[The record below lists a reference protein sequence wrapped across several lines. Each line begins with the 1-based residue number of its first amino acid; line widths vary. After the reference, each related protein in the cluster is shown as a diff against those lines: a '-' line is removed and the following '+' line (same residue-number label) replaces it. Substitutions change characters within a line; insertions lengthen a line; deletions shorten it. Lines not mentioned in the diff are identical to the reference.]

1 MNNLDLKQQIMEQI
15 IQPSNRVNGVIKIP
29 SSKSCGQRAYA
40 AAMLVDGLTTIYNFG
55 FSDDENAALEIIRQ
69 AGASVQII
77 SNHELRITGAKISQT
92 KMSINYGES
101 GLSAR
106 MFTPLLAVNSSFIE
120 MQGKGSILSRPMLFF
135 DTIMKELGVDFKSTN
150 GYLPFEMNGPLV
162 PKNCT
167 IDGSISSQFITGLIY
182 SFVASPLTKN
192 EQITIL
198 NPTSV
203 PYLLLTLEM
212 LRRFGVDVVL
222 KENVLYFNGPYTFKS
237 ATISIEGD
245 WSSASFLLVAGAISG
260 TVKVEN
266 LKRNS
271 QQADKKLM
279 HALVDFGAI
288 ISYHNS
294 TVTVT
299 NSKNNAFT
307 FDATHCPDLFPPLAV
322 LAMFANGTSKITGVK
337 RLLHKESNRSIA
349 LQEELRKMGAT
360 INCIDD
366 DMFITG
372 IVKSIGATVNPHGD
386 HRIAM
391 ACAIA
396 ALRADGP
403 VTIQNPQVINKS
415 YPLFFE
421 HLQEIQNN

>member
-1 MNNLDLKQQIMEQI
+1 
-15 IQPSNRVNGVIKIP
+15 
-29 SSKSCGQRAYA
+29 
-40 AAMLVDGLTTIYNFG
+40 
-55 FSDDENAALEIIRQ
+55 
-69 AGASVQII
+69 
-77 SNHELRITGAKISQT
+77 
-92 KMSINYGES
+92 
-101 GLSAR
+101 
-106 MFTPLLAVNSSFIE
+106 VNSSFIE